1 MRPINAMFG
10 KWFHFLNDFDD
21 ATDEASSTHYE
32 KVYPTLWNS
41 KFGFF
46 GPSIPLFT
54 QNEIKIHM

>member
-54 QNEIKIHM
+54 